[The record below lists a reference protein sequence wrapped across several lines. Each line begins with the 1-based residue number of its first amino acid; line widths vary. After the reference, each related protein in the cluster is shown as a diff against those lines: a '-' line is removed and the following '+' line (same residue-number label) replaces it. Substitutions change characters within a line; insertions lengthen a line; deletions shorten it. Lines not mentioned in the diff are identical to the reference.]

1 MRFKWDKKYLYWGIT
16 AFLVI
21 CSCIFFY
28 YILFHGVRF
37 KAGFNQVISILSP
50 IIYGFVIAYL
60 LSPIVNILEKKVLFP
75 IFKRNKPIS
84 PDSKLVKRIRILSI
98 LLTYFIV
105 ILLIYA
111 LFAMLIPQLTR
122 SVQSIVFQSGTY
134 VKNITEWLTDLSDRF
149 PFLKDFIEV
158 ENFEFDSESI
168 VSWLNNNLDIEKYL
182 GNIGTFF
189 TKFYTGIYDVV
200 MVLFNFIIGTI
211 ISVYLL
217 SSKEMYAGQGK
228 KIVYA
233 LLERRRAN
241 RFIKNM
247 RFVHRTFT
255 GFINGKIVDSV
266 IIGILCFIGTSLL
279 GIPYPSII
287 SVIVGVTNV
296 IPFFGPY
303 LGAIPSALFILVI
316 SPIHCLY
323 FIIFIVILQQL
334 DGNVIGPKILGGST
348 GLSSFWVI
356 FAITLFGGF
365 LGIFG
370 MIIGVPVFAVL
381 FAMFKSF
388 FNRSLKKKGL
398 PTDTANYVNL
408 KEIEDNILVHSTS
421 SDDNFNKDNSSE
433 KNTWFKKLKEKFN
446 ANKQKGKTQ
455 NQENSG
461 INNPD
466 EIKDND
472 DK

>member
-1 MRFKWDKKYLYWGIT
+1 MRFKWDRKYLYWGIT
-16 AFLVI
+16 AFLVV

-37 KAGFNQVISILSP
+37 RAGFGNIIGILSP

-60 LSPIVNILEKKVLFP
+60 LSPIVNLLEKKLLFP

-84 PDSKLVKRIRILSI
+84 VDDKVIKRIRLISI

-134 VKNITEWLTDLSDRF
+134 VKNITEWLNELTVRL
-149 PFLKDFIEV
+149 PFLKDILNTD
-158 ENFEFDSESI
+158 NFNLDNESL
-168 VSWLNNNLDIEKYL
+168 VTWLNNNLDIEKYL

-189 TKFYTGIYDVV
+189 SKFYNGIYDAV

-217 SSKEMYAGQGK
+217 SSKEMYAGQSK
-228 KIVYA
+228 KIIYA
-233 LLERRRAN
+233 LFERRRAN

-247 RFVHRTFT
+247 RFVHKTFT
-255 GFINGKIVDSV
+255 GFIIGKIVDST
-266 IIGILCFIGTSLL
+266 IIGILCFIGTTLL
-279 GIPYPSII
+279 NIPYPSII

-316 SPIHCLY
+316 SPVHCIY
-323 FIIFIVILQQL
+323 FIIFIIVLQQL

-365 LGIFG
+365 FGIFG

-398 PTDTANYVNL
+398 PTDTSHYVNL
-408 KEIEDNILVHSTS
+408 REIQDNVFVNST
-421 SDDNFNKDNSSE
+421 
-433 KNTWFKKLKEKFN
+433 
-446 ANKQKGKTQ
+446 
-455 NQENSG
+455 
-461 INNPD
+461 
-466 EIKDND
+466 DND
-472 DK
+472 DLQNDNSANQKTQKYSAWFKEMTSKFKRKEKTDNSEKSDTDIVNDKEND